1 MLYEEDRFHPNNDD
15 DTWID
20 KLPKKKD
27 LTMFLEPIKKY
38 ECIIPCKIGYKKIQ
52 LTMKEKKHLCKKLIL
67 LFQLLKKTFW
77 KNLGINIQKQNKL
90 YYW

>member
-38 ECIIPCKIGYKKIQ
+38 ELFLVKLDIKKS
-52 LTMKEKKHLCKKLIL
+52 
-67 LFQLLKKTFW
+67 
-77 KNLGINIQKQNKL
+77 N
-90 YYW
+90 